1 MLFYNW
7 EKILRE
13 SKGSVS
19 DILTI
24 LNILTYKLP
33 PVNRY
38 DRKFKFWTKSFHGD
52 SFLVNP
58 KPIFIQRRRY
68 SDSELVQYAGIAS
81 LRNYFEYQ
89 KTKDTTLDL
98 LHFTGNEDSIKNNRL
113 LRIENDRIHFKFE
126 EITLEEM
133 KWL

>member
-13 SKGSVS
+13 SKGSVK
-19 DILTI
+19 DIMTI
-24 LNILTYKLP
+24 LNILIYKLP

-89 KTKDTTLDL
+89 KNKDTTLDL

-113 LRIENDRIHFKFE
+113 LRIEDGRIHFLFE
-126 EITLEEM
+126 EITIKEI
-133 KWL
+133 KWQ

>member
-13 SKGSVS
+13 SKGSVK
-19 DILTI
+19 DIMTI

-38 DRKFKFWTKSFHGD
+38 DRKFKFWTKSFYGN

-89 KTKDTTLDL
+89 KNKDTTLDL

-113 LRIENDRIHFKFE
+113 LRIEDGRIHFLFE

-133 KWL
+133 KWQ

>member
-13 SKGSVS
+13 SKGSVK
-19 DILTI
+19 DIMTI

-38 DRKFKFWTKSFHGD
+38 DRKFKFWTKSFHGN

-89 KTKDTTLDL
+89 KNKDTTLDL
-98 LHFTGNEDSIKNNRL
+98 LHFNGNEDSIKNNRL
-113 LRIENDRIHFKFE
+113 LRIENERIHFLFE

-133 KWL
+133 KWQ

>member
-13 SKGSVS
+13 SKGSVK
-19 DILTI
+19 DIMTI

-38 DRKFKFWTKSFHGD
+38 DRKFKFWTKSFHGN

-58 KPIFIQRRRY
+58 KPIFIQHRRY

-89 KTKDTTLDL
+89 KNKDTTLDL

-113 LRIENDRIHFKFE
+113 LRIENDRIHFLFE

-133 KWL
+133 KWQ